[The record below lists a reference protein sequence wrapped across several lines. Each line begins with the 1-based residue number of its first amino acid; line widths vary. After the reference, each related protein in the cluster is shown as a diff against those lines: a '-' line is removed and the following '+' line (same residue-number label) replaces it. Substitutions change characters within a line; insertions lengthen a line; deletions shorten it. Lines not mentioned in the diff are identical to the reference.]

1 MEFWESDVIY
11 AFGDYR
17 IDSTLFQITRG
28 DETLHVEPQVLELLI
43 TLIDN
48 RDHVV
53 TRDELLEKVW
63 KGRVVSDT
71 TLSSRIKSA
80 RKVIGDDGIRQDW
93 IKTVHGRGF
102 RFMGRVAV
110 EGAEQSATENRQ
122 PGPAEFARPAT
133 RYARSGETHIAY
145 HLFGEGPVNL
155 VMTPGFVSHIDNY
168 WDHPELSSYLHRI
181 GSGARVAMFDK
192 RGTGLSDR
200 VVALPG
206 MDERMDDVRAVMD
219 AAGFDTA
226 YLMGVSEGGSLAT
239 LFAAYHPER
248 CDGLI
253 LYGAF
258 AQFRHWFP
266 DETALQELF
275 DYIQSDWGSGKSLP
289 QFAPNFSGDPE
300 LVHWWGKFERLGATP
315 GAAMTLMRMNSR
327 IDISDVLPS
336 VRVPT
341 LVIHRTGDVLIDV
354 EGGRQLAE
362 GIPGARYVELPGTDH
377 LPFLGRNTNDIVDAI
392 LGFLD
397 RPAEQVKS
405 NRVLATILLLH
416 YGTDTDPRVVDAV
429 TSAVKD
435 RLRGYRASRIR
446 LQPSVIAA
454 TFDAPARALECAG
467 RISTLL
473 CEQEVAHRIS
483 VHAGEIDPDDA
494 SLDDVAV
501 RIASDIAGHA
511 PGNEVLT
518 SRTIHDL
525 VAGSG
530 IELQDCGEHPLPSI
544 NQDWRLYRLVR
555 DQHAAPE

>member
-1 MEFWESDVIY
+1 MIY

-17 IDSTLFQITRG
+17 LDSTRFQINRDT
-28 DETLHVEPQVLELLI
+28 ETLPVEPQVLELLI
-43 TLIDN
+43 TLIEN

-80 RKVIGDDGIRQDW
+80 RRTIGDDGIRQAW
-93 IKTVHGRGF
+93 IRTVHGRGF
-102 RFMGRVAV
+102 RFVGPVV
-110 EGAEQSATENRQ
+110 EVSDDPTDAGDRSLGSAMQNR
-122 PGPAEFARPAT
+122 PDT

-145 HLFGEGPVNL
+145 HLFGDGPVNL
-155 VMTPGFVSHIDNY
+155 VMMPGFVSHIDNY
-168 WDHPELSSYLHRI
+168 WDQPELSRYLRRI

-192 RGTGLSDR
+192 RGTGLSDK
-200 VVALPG
+200 VEALPG

-266 DETALQELF
+266 DEAALQKLF
-275 DYIQSDWGSGKSLP
+275 DYIKSEWGSGRSLP
-289 QFAPNFSGDPE
+289 NFAPNFADDPA
-300 LVHWWGKFERLGATP
+300 LIHWWGKFERLGATP

-327 IDISDVLPS
+327 IDISDVLSS

-341 LVIHRTGDVLIDV
+341 LVIHRIGDALIDV
-354 EGGRQLAE
+354 EGGRQLAA
-362 GIPGARYVELPGTDH
+362 GIPGARYLELAGADH
-377 LPFLGRNTNDIVDAI
+377 LPFLGDNTDEIIGAI

-397 RPAEQVKS
+397 RPATPARVD
-405 NRVLATILLLH
+405 RVLATILLIRF
-416 YGTDTDPRVVDAV
+416 GTAPDPRRSDTVLDEVEA
-429 TSAVKD
+429 
-435 RLRGYRASRIR
+435 RMRRYRPDRIR
-446 LQPSVIAA
+446 FEPPVLVA
-454 TFDAPARALECAG
+454 TFDAPARALECAHLA
-467 RISTLL
+467 STLL
-473 CEQEVAHRIS
+473 RVRNVEHRVG
-483 VHAGEIDPDDA
+483 VHAGEIDPGDDK
-494 SLDDVAV
+494 LEDMAV

-511 PGNEVLT
+511 RSNEVLA

-525 VAGSG
+525 VAGSDV
-530 IELQDCGEHPLPSI
+530 ELQDFGEFALPSI
-544 NQDWRLYRLVR
+544 GQAWRLYHLLRR
-555 DQHAAPE
+555 RNNPD